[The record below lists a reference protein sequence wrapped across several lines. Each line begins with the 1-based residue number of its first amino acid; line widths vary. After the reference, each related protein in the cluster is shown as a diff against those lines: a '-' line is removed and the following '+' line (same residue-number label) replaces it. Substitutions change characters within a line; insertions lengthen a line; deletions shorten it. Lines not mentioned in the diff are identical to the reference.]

1 MPYDKGHEKCAEDP
15 GYGSNG
21 AANQPLQADLLHT
34 LLENN
39 DRASKGE
46 TSQSSNDAISL
57 KRPQE
62 VGAHAQNGDKDD
74 TNNNQLD
81 QEGTSPGA
89 PANQAPDRMSYN
101 PLKISANPIAGNGCG
116 NYTIGPVKL
125 LRIGIIGAGGVARS
139 IHLPG
144 FKLCPQVEIAAVC
157 DPDLEAARGLGIARV
172 FDRVEDLLGLSDVDA
187 VVVATPN
194 HLHREIVMSA
204 LAAGKH
210 VLCEKPLALNTADAR
225 GMAEAAAASG
235 LVHMTAFTYRFTPGL
250 QYMRRLVET
259 GELGV
264 LRTVRAAYL
273 MALSKHLLG
282 WRSTRRLAGSGVLA
296 DIGSHLIHMVQ
307 FLAGDIFALTAARR
321 RFREDPES
329 DVEDWI
335 SFLAEFAGGACGT
348 FEISRVC
355 AGRGAG
361 ISEDIFIE
369 LYGSQGSAVFSLQDP
384 FALRVALGPEA
395 ADPSCPLVRR
405 EVPAEFLKIPG
416 SPRDVQA
423 DDPRW
428 GYRYDQA
435 WQFAE
440 SVRMGKPRA
449 PTFTDGERCQA
460 VLDAAL
466 ESSETRTWVRIGA

>member
-1 MPYDKGHEKCAEDP
+1 MVE
-15 GYGSNG
+15 
-21 AANQPLQADLLHT
+21 
-34 LLENN
+34 
-39 DRASKGE
+39 
-46 TSQSSNDAISL
+46 
-57 KRPQE
+57 
-62 VGAHAQNGDKDD
+62 
-74 TNNNQLD
+74 
-81 QEGTSPGA
+81 
-89 PANQAPDRMSYN
+89 
-101 PLKISANPIAGNGCG
+101 
-116 NYTIGPVKL
+116 L

-144 FKLCPQVEIAAVC
+144 LRLCPQVEITAVC
-157 DPDLEAARGLGIARV
+157 DPDLAAAGSLGISRT
-172 FDRVEDLLGLSDVDA
+172 FERVEDLLDAGDVDA

-194 HLHREIVMSA
+194 HLHREIALAA

-210 VLCEKPLALNTADAR
+210 VLCEKPLALNVSDAL
-225 GMAEAAAASG
+225 GMACAAEASG
-235 LVHMTAFTYRFTPGL
+235 LVHMTAFTYRFTPAL
-250 QYMRRLVET
+250 QFLRRLVET
-259 GELGV
+259 GELGT

-273 MALSKHLLG
+273 MALSRHLLG
-282 WRSTRRLAGSGVLA
+282 WRSTKRLAGSGVLA

-307 FLAGDIFALTAARR
+307 FLVGYVFALTASRR
-321 RFREDPES
+321 RFREDPQS

-369 LYGSQGSAVFSLQDP
+369 LYGSAGSAIFSLQDP
-384 FALRVALGPEA
+384 WALRVALGPEA

-405 EVPAEFLKIPG
+405 EVPLEFLKIPG
-416 SPRDVQA
+416 SPRDVRA

-435 WQFAE
+435 WQFVE
-440 SVRMGKPRA
+440 SARQSKSRA
-449 PTFTDGERCQA
+449 PTFSDGARCQA

-466 ESSETRTWVRIGA
+466 ASSETRSWVQVGQDRILQADSQSAFRRSHEQEAD